1 MATTRLTI
9 KREGD
14 KFTIT
19 SSDDHIKQ
27 VFFSWASFGTGL
39 GIDEY
44 PEFYGRQ
51 LGFSRGL
58 GHDEWQWSLDERLM
72 RKMIKNLTNGD
83 PSADDNEKKASS
95 VVFYE
100 LSAALTDKETPDG
113 LDEFTTA
120 YLVAALW
127 STNDNSDES
136 GGQPLDLNYDI
147 WDIAPEA
154 MRSAMESCA
163 EFQEQHKE
171 LLATAYELYTPR
183 DGYHGPALAG
193 HDLWL
198 TAAGH
203 GAGYWDRGLG
213 DVGKALT
220 DAARKFGECYIEVG
234 DDGLIYGF

>member
-27 VFFSWASFGTGL
+27 VFFGWADGGENAAL
-39 GIDEY
+39 
-44 PEFYGRQ
+44 YGRSTSNGRQ
-51 LGFSRGL
+51 RLF
-58 GHDEWQWSLDERLM
+58 HDEWQWTLDDRLVKKMFDNLASDDSGESHDER
-72 RKMIKNLTNGD
+72 
-83 PSADDNEKKASS
+83 KAND
-95 VVFYE
+95 VVRRV
-100 LSAALTDKETPDG
+100 LSDAMGSDTDS

-127 STNDNSDES
+127 STTDHNDED
-136 GGQPLDLNYDI
+136 GGQPLDANYGI
-147 WDIAPEA
+147 CDIAPEA

>member
-1 MATTRLTI
+1 MATNRLTT

-14 KFTIT
+14 KLVIT

-27 VFFSWASFGTGL
+27 VFFGWADGGENAAL
-39 GIDEY
+39 
-44 PEFYGRQ
+44 YGRSTSNGRQ
-51 LGFSRGL
+51 RLF
-58 GHDEWQWSLDERLM
+58 HDEWQWTLDDRLVKKMFDNLASDDSGESHDER
-72 RKMIKNLTNGD
+72 
-83 PSADDNEKKASS
+83 KAND
-95 VVFYE
+95 VVRRV
-100 LSAALTDKETPDG
+100 LSDAMGSDTDS

-127 STNDNSDES
+127 STTDHNDED
-136 GGQPLDLNYDI
+136 GGQSLDLNYDLC
-147 WDIAPEA
+147 DIAPES
-154 MRSAMESCA
+154 MRAAIESCA